1 MRALRTQLD
10 IFEHDPA
17 RLAKANR
24 VAAETALIDVQFT
37 ASERQ
42 ERHDYYLGEARRLEA
57 LARQCQWAPRRM
69 RFAMQSKG
77 ANTP

>member
-42 ERHDYYLGEARRLEA
+42 ERHDYYLGEALRLEA
-57 LARQCQWAPRRM
+57 LARQCRPAPVRSRR
-69 RFAMQSKG
+69 AAQQTG
-77 ANTP
+77 ATA

>member
-24 VAAETALIDVQFT
+24 VAAETALMDVQFT
-37 ASERQ
+37 ATERQ
-42 ERHDYYLGEARRLEA
+42 ERHDYYLGEAVRLEA
-57 LARQCQWAPRRM
+57 LARQCRPTARR
-69 RFAMQSKG
+69 RRRTTQSKG

>member
-24 VAAETALIDVQFT
+24 VAAETALRDVQFT
-37 ASERQ
+37 DTERK
-42 ERHDYYLGEARRLEA
+42 ERHDYYLGEALRLEA
-57 LARQCQWAPRRM
+57 LARQCKPTSARRRRGTHPTGATAP
-69 RFAMQSKG
+69 
-77 ANTP
+77 

>member
-24 VAAETALIDVQFT
+24 VAAETALRDVQFT
-37 ASERQ
+37 ATERK
-42 ERHDYYLGEARRLEA
+42 ERHDYYLGEALRLEA
-57 LARQCQWAPRRM
+57 LARQCQPAPASRR
-69 RFAMQSKG
+69 RATHSTG
-77 ANTP
+77 ATAP

>member
-37 ASERQ
+37 ATERQ
-42 ERHDYYLGEARRLEA
+42 ERHDYYLGEALRLEA
-57 LARQCQWAPRRM
+57 LARQCHRAPARR
-69 RFAMQSKG
+69 RRTATQTG
-77 ANTP
+77 ATAR

>member
-24 VAAETALIDVQFT
+24 VAAKTALIDVQFT
-37 ASERQ
+37 APKRQ
-42 ERHDYYLGEARRLEA
+42 ERHDYYLGEALRLEA
-57 LARQCQWAPRRM
+57 LARQCHPAQASRR
-69 RFAMQSKG
+69 RAATQTG
-77 ANTP
+77 ATAR

>member
-24 VAAETALIDVQFT
+24 VAAETALRDVQFT
-37 ASERQ
+37 ATERK
-42 ERHDYYLGEARRLEA
+42 ERHDYYFGEALRLEA
-57 LARQCQWAPRRM
+57 LARQSQPAPDRR
-69 RFAMQSKG
+69 RRATRSTG
-77 ANTP
+77 AARP

>member
-24 VAAETALIDVQFT
+24 VAAETALIDVQ
-37 ASERQ
+37 
-42 ERHDYYLGEARRLEA
+42 
-57 LARQCQWAPRRM
+57 
-69 RFAMQSKG
+69 
-77 ANTP
+77 

>member
-42 ERHDYYLGEARRLEA
+42 ERHDYYLGEALRLEA
-57 LARQCQWAPRRM
+57 LARQCQSAPRST

>member
-24 VAAETALIDVQFT
+24 VAAETALRDVQFT
-37 ASERQ
+37 ATERK
-42 ERHDYYLGEARRLEA
+42 ERHDYYLGEALRLEA
-57 LARQCQWAPRRM
+57 LARQCQPAPARR
-69 RFAMQSKG
+69 RRATHSTG
-77 ANTP
+77 ATAP